1 MAFNA
6 VQFSSVQC
14 SAVQCSPSHCS
25 VIQCSELNF
34 INIIDIMNT
43 KLLHNQAENIIFYEG
58 DTDIHSDGVV
68 QCSSVQWCPV

>member
-1 MAFNA
+1 M
-6 VQFSSVQC
+6 
-14 SAVQCSPSHCS
+14 
-25 VIQCSELNF
+25 IQCSEFNF

-58 DTDIHSDGVV
+58 DSDIHSDGVV